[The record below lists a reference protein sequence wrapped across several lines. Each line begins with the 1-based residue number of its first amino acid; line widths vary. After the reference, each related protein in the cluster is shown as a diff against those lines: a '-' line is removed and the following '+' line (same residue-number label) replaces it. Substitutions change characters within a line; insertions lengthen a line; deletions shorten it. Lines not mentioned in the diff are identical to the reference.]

1 MQIISMNRLLL
12 NILFAAA
19 TTVAVLHA
27 ENPLSDDVKGAYQR
41 IESSLLKAA
50 EKMPDAE
57 YAFKPTPDVRTFGQL
72 VAHVAEAQA
81 TICTLAKGGTKRAEA
96 AAATSKA
103 DLIAALKASNELC
116 DGVYTSL
123 RDAEGSEIL
132 KTPFGPKPK
141 LGVLAFNV
149 MHDNETYGTM
159 AVYLR
164 LKGIVPPTSEGK

>member
-1 MQIISMNRLLL
+1 MNRLLL
-12 NILFAAA
+12 NLLFGAA
-19 TTVAVLHA
+19 TTVAALYA

-41 IESSLLKAA
+41 IESNILKAA

-57 YAFKPTPDVRTFGQL
+57 YAWKPTPDVRTFGQL

-81 TICTLAKGGTKRAEA
+81 AICGIAKGGTKRGDA
-96 AAATSKA
+96 APVTSKA
-103 DLIAALKASNELC
+103 DLLAALKASNDVC
-116 DGVYTSL
+116 DGVYTSF
-123 RDAEGSEIL
+123 RDAEGAEIL

-159 AVYLR
+159 VVYLR
-164 LKGIVPPTSEGK
+164 LKGIVPPSSEGK